1 MSTNENLK
9 RLKIILTGTT
19 VTALWDGRILVTED
33 LKENELFQKYAE
45 SRWVKRIIKNEGRA
59 PDYDIRVLYAL
70 DEASW
75 MAKMNSDPR
84 NKTIRP
90 DSVQAVDFTEFGKKY
105 IKELMRSTGEKSNKM
120 PFDLEYHLE
129 DTEGL
134 NKSEK
139 RAFYKKAKSHEN
151 VANIFQRKTLK
162 ETTIKGVSRKI
173 EYINQKFKKPKT
185 RKVSFWKRIA
195 AVSAAALSMFGTLFG
210 LKNTVNTNNYKSLN
224 QASFAS
230 ETIDIKEESDTAN
243 LTQEASK
250 SWDIPK
256 DQLVEIENK
265 TDEIINANKNKIED
279 TMNKTDNELEL
290 GTILEGLPEGFE
302 YQEGVDGGNIGRVG
316 TSASPSN
323 GYYVIDHSC
332 KKEDNNYDIK
342 EGTDGSRIDGQWGH
356 ISLVKANSI
365 EEAKAIIKEN
375 KKDDNRVEPRGWA
388 KISALRSCAEAE
400 KVR

>member
-1 MSTNENLK
+1 MPTNETQK
-9 RLKIILTGTT
+9 RLKIVLTGTT
-19 VTALWDGRILVTED
+19 ITALWDGRILVTED

-45 SRWVKRIIKNEGRA
+45 SRWVKRIIKNEGYA

-75 MAKMNSDPR
+75 MAKMNSSPR
-84 NKTIRP
+84 NKTVKP
-90 DSVQAVDFTEFGKKY
+90 NSVQAVNFTELGKKY
-105 IKELMRSTGEKSNKM
+105 IKGLMRSSNEKSGKM
-120 PFDLEYHLE
+120 PFDIEYHLE
-129 DTEGL
+129 DTKGL
-134 NKSEK
+134 NKTEK

-151 VANIFQRKTLK
+151 VANIFQRKNLR
-162 ETTIKGVSRKI
+162 EIAIKGISRKI
-173 EYINQKFKKPKT
+173 EYLNKKYKKPKA
-185 RKVSFWKRIA
+185 KHISFWKRVMAI
-195 AVSAAALSMFGTLFG
+195 SAAAFSMLGTMFGLR
-210 LKNTVNTNNYKSLN
+210 NSISNQNYKSLN
-224 QASFAS
+224 QASYAT
-230 ETIDIKEESDTAN
+230 ETVDVKEESNTSS
-243 LTQEASK
+243 LTQETLK

-256 DQLVEIENK
+256 DQLVEIESK
-265 TDEIINANKNKIED
+265 TDEILNANKNKTDDAI
-279 TMNKTDNELEL
+279 NKTDNELEL

-342 EGTDGSRIDGQWGH
+342 EGIDGSKIDGQWGH

-388 KISALRSCAEAE
+388 KVSALRSCVEAE